1 MVVGVLSF
9 FLLRL
14 CLLPYHINFVDS
26 NFKLKW
32 RCLHITRSLVT
43 YNWTSYFMEN
53 MLLITM
59 VKYKVKLLRI
69 AKSPHNYLY
78 IENQNE
84 NE

>member
-1 MVVGVLSF
+1 
-9 FLLRL
+9 
-14 CLLPYHINFVDS
+14 
-26 NFKLKW
+26 
-32 RCLHITRSLVT
+32 
-43 YNWTSYFMEN
+43 MEN

-84 NE
+84 NEWEGVEVSLFLAS